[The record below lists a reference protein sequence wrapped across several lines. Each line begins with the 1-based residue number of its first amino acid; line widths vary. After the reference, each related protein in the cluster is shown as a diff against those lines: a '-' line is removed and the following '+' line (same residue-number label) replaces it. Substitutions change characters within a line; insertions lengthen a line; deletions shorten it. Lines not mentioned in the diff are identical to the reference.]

1 MEILKILRKTTSN
14 KTFRDKAFNIAKKP
28 KYDRYQRVI
37 TFMVHKC
44 FYKTAAGGAVKNENL
59 LNQDFAKEL
68 HKPIIKKLKNR
79 KVNNI
84 LGAGQ
89 ANIWLISKIN
99 RGATFLLCI
108 ADILSKC
115 VY

>member
-37 TFMVHKC
+37 TFMVHKF

-89 ANIWLISKIN
+89 ANI
-99 RGATFLLCI
+99 
-108 ADILSKC
+108 
-115 VY
+115 